1 MGTLFGICG
10 CQLRQSVRYSDF
22 QLYGRLSPR
31 RFSGPPKSKP
41 RFIIFL
47 VARAQ
52 RDVYQSFPW
61 TFASSITVGRWE
73 WNDFLHVCIVLLDG
87 TPGPILKPRELPY
100 GLVLE
105 IPRRRI
111 YRKDLNQFSSTNFSP
126 PPIFLFTPQKPMP
139 HVACQGEVHTKSTNL
154 GSCRVTFCATHRT
167 TIVVVCMF
175 PFFLKVLFLKVAKMS
190 GFFLQNYNP
199 LREIVFIVY
208 FAQKVNLIP
217 IEEDT
222 P

>member
-10 CQLRQSVRYSDF
+10 CQFGQSVRYSDF

-73 WNDFLHVCIVLLDG
+73 WNDFFDVRIVLLDG
-87 TPGPILKPRELPY
+87 TPGPILSPRELPH

-105 IPRRRI
+105 IPRRQI
-111 YRKDLNQFSSTNFSP
+111 YCKDLIKKISSTNFPP
-126 PPIFLFTPQKPMP
+126 PPIFLFTRQKPMP
-139 HVACQGEVHTKSTNL
+139 HAACQGEVHTKSPNL
-154 GSCRVTFCATHRT
+154 GRCCVTFCAPHRT

-175 PFFLKVLFLKVAKMS
+175 LFFLKVLFC
-190 GFFLQNYNP
+190 F
-199 LREIVFIVY
+199 
-208 FAQKVNLIP
+208 
-217 IEEDT
+217 
-222 P
+222 